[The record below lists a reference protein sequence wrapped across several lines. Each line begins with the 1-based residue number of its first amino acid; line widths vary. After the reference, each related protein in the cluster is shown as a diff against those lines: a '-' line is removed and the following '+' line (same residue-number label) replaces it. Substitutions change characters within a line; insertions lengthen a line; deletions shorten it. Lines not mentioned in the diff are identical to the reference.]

1 MCQEV
6 KATRLKLGKLIEYN
20 MRNIFLKKLYTKC
33 GGEVSS
39 RPFYKKISTI
49 WNAIYFV
56 FNVCSSRG
64 LSIILKLRCWPL
76 TFILHKSC
84 FFLKK
89 KKQTSGTSL
98 PVNIFEEIYFAHY
111 ILLTDQI
118 SLPDCLYFLGYWT
131 ICVL

>member
-1 MCQEV
+1 M
-6 KATRLKLGKLIEYN
+6 KLGKLIEYN

-56 FNVCSSRG
+56 FNVCSSWG
-64 LSIILKLRCWPL
+64 LPIILKLRYWPL
-76 TFILHKSC
+76 IFILHKS
-84 FFLKK
+84 FF
-89 KKQTSGTSL
+89 SFL
-98 PVNIFEEIYFAHY
+98 PVNIFEKIYFEE
-111 ILLTDQI
+111 INLLTDQI